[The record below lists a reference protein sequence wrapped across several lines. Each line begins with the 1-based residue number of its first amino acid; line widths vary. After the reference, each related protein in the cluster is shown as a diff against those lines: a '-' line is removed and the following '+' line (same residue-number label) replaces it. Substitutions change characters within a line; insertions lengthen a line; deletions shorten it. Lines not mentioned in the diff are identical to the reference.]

1 MILPTLQYITH
12 PQEDFTN
19 FSWLHRLGE
28 NGVKW
33 VQLRIKESD
42 FEKRF
47 PKEHYKVRFLEIAEQ
62 MKVICDHF
70 NMILTLNDHTELLT
84 FSGVSGIHVGMED
97 ENPSK
102 IREKIGNEKIIGAT
116 ANNFEEL
123 TSYPIDSITYF
134 GVGPLRL
141 TKTKEKLKPILGLEG
156 YVSLVSALKEKGIS
170 QPIYA
175 IGGIKEAD
183 ISTLLS
189 IGIHGV
195 ALSGLLFDHQ
205 HSTEKIKE
213 IVALCATQPI
223 NE

>member
-1 MILPTLQYITH
+1 MILPKLQYITH

-42 FEKRF
+42 FALRF
-47 PKEHYKVRFLEIAEQ
+47 PKDHYKVRFLEIAEQ
-62 MKVICDHF
+62 MHVICDHF
-70 NMILTLNDHTELLT
+70 NMILTLNDHAELLT
-84 FSGVSGIHVGMED
+84 FVDASGIHVGMED
-97 ENPSK
+97 ENPLK
-102 IREKIGNEKIIGAT
+102 IREKIGQEKIVGAT
-116 ANNFEEL
+116 ANNLVEI

-141 TKTKEKLKPILGLEG
+141 TKTKEKLKPILGIEG
-156 YVSLVSALKEKGIS
+156 YVSLLAALNEKKIS

-183 ISTLLS
+183 ISKLLS
-189 IGIHGV
+189 IGVHGI

-205 HSTEKIKE
+205 HSIEKIKE
-213 IVALCATQPI
+213 LVALCTTQPI
-223 NE
+223 KI